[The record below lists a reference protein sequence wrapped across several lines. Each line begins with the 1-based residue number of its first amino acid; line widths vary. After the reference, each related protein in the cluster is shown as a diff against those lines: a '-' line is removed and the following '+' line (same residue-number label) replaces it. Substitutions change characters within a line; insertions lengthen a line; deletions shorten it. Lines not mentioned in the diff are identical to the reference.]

1 MHALKLITPPA
12 FDLFGLDTIKDL
24 VGIQDLTTF
33 DAELYLWMRAA
44 TDWVERYTRH
54 TLRESQWRMTLA
66 EFPTK
71 ANRIELPLFP
81 VLAVNGIQYRD
92 AGGALQT
99 WDPARYVV
107 MADQDPALIYTVP
120 GQDWPITHA
129 YRPDAVLID
138 FTAGYEIQTDDT
150 YAAPDAMSLAVQ
162 SFVRDRWNRRARPAN
177 EPREESD
184 EPADVVVKA
193 MLAPLVRVPALSV
206 STPNTR

>member
-1 MHALKLITPPA
+1 MSALSQITRPA
-12 FDLFGLDTIKDL
+12 FDLYSLETIKDL

-54 TLRESQWRMTLA
+54 TLRESRWRLTLA

-71 ANRIELPLFP
+71 ADRIELPLFP
-81 VLAVNGIQYRD
+81 VIAVNGIQYRD
-92 AGGALQT
+92 AGGTLQT
-99 WDPARYVV
+99 LDSSRYIVI
-107 MADQDPALIYTVP
+107 AESDPALVYAAP
-120 GQDWPITHA
+120 GQAWPITQA

-138 FTAGYEIQTDDT
+138 FAAGYELQTDDT

-162 SFVRDRWNRRARPAN
+162 SFVRDRWNRRVRPAN
-177 EPREESD
+177 EQREETD

-193 MLAPLVRVPALSV
+193 LLEPFLRPRALLISAPNCR
-206 STPNTR
+206 